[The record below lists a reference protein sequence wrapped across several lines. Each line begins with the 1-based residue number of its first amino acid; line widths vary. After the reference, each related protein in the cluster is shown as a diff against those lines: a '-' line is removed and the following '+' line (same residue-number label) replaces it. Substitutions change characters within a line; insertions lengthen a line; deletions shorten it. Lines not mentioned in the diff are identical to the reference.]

1 MPVHLP
7 DAHKYHPALEEQVIA
22 VVRHHD
28 HQKGCDYLDLTSGIN
43 EGIDSTYWKDGY
55 KIRDRSGQEVLCCPG
70 LLYPRTLT
78 ASEVWS
84 HIAKRLAAY
93 VFLTPTNRRSEP
105 DAEADEDERRV
116 HVSSQAYKMELSEK
130 VVKIEDQENKEEHC
144 AMCAD
149 RRKYWAVSPP
159 VFLSRNSRRW
169 HIHVDCLQHFLPRR
183 QFGLKPTETVDF
195 V

>member
-159 VFLSRNSRRW
+159 
-169 HIHVDCLQHFLPRR
+169 HFLPRR